1 MSHRVD
7 CSGYHTIISDQY
19 LPLPHKLV
27 NLTFDLELS
36 EVALT
41 YDLGLLEVTLKEFDL

>member
-1 MSHRVD
+1 MPHQVG
-7 CSGYHTIISDQY
+7 CSSYHTITSDQY

-36 EVALT
+36 KVTLT
-41 YDLGLLEVTLKEFDL
+41 CDLGLLEVTLNDFDL

>member
-1 MSHRVD
+1 MSP
-7 CSGYHTIISDQY
+7 Y

-36 EVALT
+36 KVTLT